1 MKVGVSRGLGL
12 VLVLGVS
19 FGCSTQG
26 PQPPQLA
33 TQVCANCHGPHGD
46 SISPAFPRLAGQ
58 QAAYIEAQLTAFRD
72 HSRGDPSAI
81 AYMWGM
87 ASQLNDQTIKQLA
100 SYYAAQSPVPGVPGD
115 QTLMAK
121 GKAIYEQ
128 GLPDAGVPACIS
140 CHGADAAGKDNIP
153 RLGGQYQ
160 PYLVKQL
167 AYFKSEQR
175 ANAPVMH
182 AVTYKMD
189 LEQMEAVTV
198 YASSR

>member
-1 MKVGVSRGLGL
+1 MRIGVWGGLGL
-12 VLVLGVS
+12 ILGTSV
-19 FGCSTQG
+19 GCSTQG
-26 PQPPQLA
+26 PQVPQSA
-33 TQVCANCHGPHGD
+33 TQVCSNCHGPRGD
-46 SISPAFPRLAGQ
+46 GVSPGFPRLAGQ
-58 QAAYIEAQLTAFRD
+58 QSAYLEAQLIAFRD
-72 HSRGDPSAI
+72 HSRGDPSAV

-100 SYYAAQSPVPGVPGD
+100 SYYAAQYPVPGVPGD

-121 GKAIYEQ
+121 GKVIYEQ
-128 GLPDAGVPACIS
+128 GLPDEGLPACIL

-167 AYFKSEQR
+167 AYFKSEVR
-175 ANAPVMH
+175 GNAPVMH
-182 AVTYKMD
+182 AVTYKMN

-198 YASSR
+198 YAASR

>member
-1 MKVGVSRGLGL
+1 
-12 VLVLGVS
+12 
-19 FGCSTQG
+19 
-26 PQPPQLA
+26 
-33 TQVCANCHGPHGD
+33 
-46 SISPAFPRLAGQ
+46 LAGQ
-58 QAAYIEAQLTAFRD
+58 QPAYLEAQLVAFRD
-72 HSRGDPSAI
+72 HSRGDPSAM

-100 SYYAAQSPVPGVPGD
+100 SYYAAQSPAPGVPGD

-128 GLPDAGVPACIS
+128 GLPDEGVPACIS
-140 CHGADAAGKDNIP
+140 CHGAAAEGKANIP

-160 PYLVKQL
+160 AYLVKQL

-175 ANAPVMH
+175 GNAPVMH
-182 AVTYKMD
+182 AVTYKMN

-198 YASSR
+198 YVTSR

>member
-1 MKVGVSRGLGL
+1 MRIGVWGGMGL
-12 VLVLGVS
+12 VLGGCLV
-19 FGCSTQG
+19 GCSTQG
-26 PQPPQLA
+26 PQVPQMA
-33 TQVCANCHGPHGD
+33 TQVCSNCHGPRGD
-46 SISPAFPRLAGQ
+46 GVSPGFPRLAGQ
-58 QAAYIEAQLTAFRD
+58 QPAYLEAQLIAFRD
-72 HSRGDPSAI
+72 HSRGDPSAV

-87 ASQLNDQTIKQLA
+87 TSQLNDQSIKQLA

-160 PYLVKQL
+160 GYLVKQL

-175 ANAPVMH
+175 GNAPVMH

-198 YASSR
+198 YAASK